1 MKRSGTIRLAQ
12 TAVATACCFLTLSCQ
27 TKKEEVA
34 ESAAPTF
41 QNTGNPLFKDAF
53 TADPATLVVGDTLYV
68 FTGHDEC
75 YEDSIG
81 FEGQYG
87 FNITNWLLYSTT
99 DMQTWTSHSV
109 ILKPTD
115 FAYGKGEAWAS
126 QCVAKDGKYY
136 YYTSLQAG
144 EPYNSKVVGV
154 AVADAP
160 SGPYKDAIGKPL
172 ITDDMTDNGARGWWN
187 DIDPTVLVDN
197 EGTPW
202 LCWGNGTCF
211 LAQLN
216 QDMISLA
223 GEIQVVD
230 LPSYVEGPW
239 LLEREGR
246 YYIIYVSM
254 GPGQETISYAMA
266 DQVSGPWTP
275 MGEITG
281 MALNSFTIHPAVC
294 QFKGEWYFFYHN
306 GNLDLNGYHG
316 AGGRRSVC
324 VEHLLFDEE
333 GKILPVEQT
342 AKGISLA
349 E

>member
-1 MKRSGTIRLAQ
+1 MLSMQLGMAALVMVSCGTSQQNENQL
-12 TAVATACCFLTLSCQ
+12 
-27 TKKEEVA
+27 
-34 ESAAPTF
+34 PTF
-41 QNTGNPLFKDAF
+41 RNTGNPVFKDAF

-81 FEGQYG
+81 FEGMYG

-99 DMQTWTSHSV
+99 DMQTWTSHGV
-109 ILKPTD
+109 IFQPAD
-115 FAYGKGEAWAS
+115 FAYGKAEAWAS
-126 QCVAKDGKYY
+126 QCIEKDGKYY

-144 EPYNSKVVGV
+144 EPYNSKVIGV

-160 SGPYKDAIGKPL
+160 TGPYQDVLGKPL

-187 DIDPTVLVDN
+187 DIDPTALIDN

-211 LAQLN
+211 LAKLN
-216 QDMISLA
+216 QDMMSLA
-223 GEIQVVD
+223 DTIQVVD
-230 LPSYVEGPW
+230 LPRYVEGPW

-254 GPGQETISYAMA
+254 GAGRETISYAMA
-266 DQVSGPWTP
+266 DSMTGPWTP

-281 MALNSFTIHPAVC
+281 MAENSFTIHPAAC
-294 QFKGEWYFFYHN
+294 QFKGNWYFFYHN
-306 GNLDLNGYHG
+306 GNLELNGYKG

-324 VEHLLFDEE
+324 IEPMEFAED
-333 GKILPVEQT
+333 GSILPIEQT
-342 AKGISLA
+342 AQGVSASSKQ
-349 E
+349 